1 MASSILPL
9 ELGLGAG
16 SAAVIVPS
24 TLDPA
29 GITTCPEASFTSWP
43 TVAVNASPALADRV
57 LIESLA
63 VSPTR
68 VPAAR
73 VRVVGAAGL
82 GAGALGAGVVAFF
95 SGTSFIA
102 ADDSVGASVRL
113 RAVESAR
120 CADCSPLAQA
130 NAVAARATARYDQCF
145 CRILICHLYQGSLA
159 PNIGESPLELYYHCF
174 SPPHNRLF
182 RNCGVSPCR

>member
-1 MASSILPL
+1 MTLLTASSILPL

-82 GAGALGAGVVAFF
+82 GAGVLGAGVVAFF
-95 SGTSFIA
+95 SGCLGCAAGTSFIA
-102 ADDSVGASVRL
+102 PDDSVGASVRL
-113 RAVESAR
+113 RAVESAC
-120 CADCSPLAQA
+120 CADCSPLTQA
-130 NAVAARATARYDQCF
+130 NAVAARATARYDQYF
-145 CRILICHLYQGSLA
+145 WRVVICHLGQGIA
-159 PNIGESPLELYYHCF
+159 GP
-174 SPPHNRLF
+174 
-182 RNCGVSPCR
+182 

>member
-16 SAAVIVPS
+16 SAAMIVPS

-63 VSPTR
+63 ASPTR

-73 VRVVGAAGL
+73 GRGGGAAGL
-82 GAGALGAGVVAFF
+82 GAGALWAGGVAFF
-95 SGTSFIA
+95 SGWAGCAAGTAFIA
-102 ADDSVGASVRL
+102 ADDSVGAGVRV

-120 CADCSPLAQA
+120 CADCSPLTQA
-130 NAVAARATARYDQCF
+130 NAVAARATARYDQWF
-145 CRILICHLYQGSLA
+145 CRVLICHLCQGIA
-159 PNIGESPLELYYHCF
+159 GA
-174 SPPHNRLF
+174 
-182 RNCGVSPCR
+182 

>member
-29 GITTCPEASFTSWP
+29 GITTCPAASFTSWP

-63 VSPTR
+63 ASPTR

-73 VRVVGAAGL
+73 VSVVGAAGL
-82 GAGALGAGVVAFF
+82 GVGALVAGGVAFF
-95 SGTSFIA
+95 SGFAGVAAGPSFIA
-102 ADDSVGASVRL
+102 ADDSAGARGRF
-113 RAVESAR
+113 RAVQSAP
-120 CADCSPLAQA
+120 CAASP
-130 NAVAARATARYDQCF
+130 
-145 CRILICHLYQGSLA
+145 
-159 PNIGESPLELYYHCF
+159 
-174 SPPHNRLF
+174 RL
-182 RNCGVSPCR
+182 

>member
-73 VRVVGAAGL
+73 VRVVGAG
-82 GAGALGAGVVAFF
+82 GAAAFF

-113 RAVESAR
+113 RAVESAC
-120 CADCSPLAQA
+120 CADCSPLTQA
-130 NAVAARATARYDQCF
+130 NAVAARATARYDQYF
-145 CRILICHLYQGSLA
+145 WRVVICHLGQGIA
-159 PNIGESPLELYYHCF
+159 GP
-174 SPPHNRLF
+174 
-182 RNCGVSPCR
+182 

>member
-29 GITTCPEASFTSWP
+29 GITTCPAASFTSWP

-63 VSPTR
+63 ASPTR

-73 VRVVGAAGL
+73 VSVVGAAGL
-82 GAGALGAGVVAFF
+82 GVGALGAGAGAFF
-95 SGTSFIA
+95 SG
-102 ADDSVGASVRL
+102 
-113 RAVESAR
+113 SAR
-120 CADCSPLAQA
+120 HHAGKASY
-130 NAVAARATARYDQCF
+130 ATDA
-145 CRILICHLYQGSLA
+145 L
-159 PNIGESPLELYYHCF
+159 
-174 SPPHNRLF
+174 
-182 RNCGVSPCR
+182 

>member
-63 VSPTR
+63 VRPTR
-68 VPAAR
+68 VPATR
-73 VRVVGAAGL
+73 DQGGGAAGQ
-82 GAGALGAGVVAFF
+82 GAGVLGEGVVACCP
-95 SGTSFIA
+95 G
-102 ADDSVGASVRL
+102 
-113 RAVESAR
+113 
-120 CADCSPLAQA
+120 
-130 NAVAARATARYDQCF
+130 
-145 CRILICHLYQGSLA
+145 HLG
-159 PNIGESPLELYYHCF
+159 
-174 SPPHNRLF
+174 
-182 RNCGVSPCR
+182 